1 MAHSQRTVKPDFL
14 SLQVSAARQ
23 YYLDLEPAPTCG
35 ITVVCGGCEHCQPD
49 YQINR
54 KTFRFQGLE
63 FVAKGGGLLTL
74 RGRKYRLRPG
84 LVFAYG
90 PDIPHLIVNDR
101 HDSMVKYYV
110 DFVGEKAERLVAH
123 SPLSGGKAVQVS
135 APNQVYEIFEML
147 LVNGLENSR
156 HSQAICG
163 NLIELLL
170 LKITEKAVAEGQ
182 DDLRA
187 LISYQ
192 RARTCIAEHYASLKN
207 LDEVA
212 RATHINISYLC
223 RLFRRFDHSTP
234 YQYLLKL
241 KMHRAAELLLRPGTL
256 VKEVA
261 DQLQFSDP
269 YNFSR
274 GFKAVFGMAPEKFIQ
289 RGRRN

>member
-1 MAHSQRTVKPDFL
+1 MALGKRTVKPDFL
-14 SLQVSAARQ
+14 SLQVAEARQ
-23 YYLDLEPAPTCG
+23 YYLDLEPAPTRG

-54 KTFRFQGLE
+54 QTFKFQGLE
-63 FVAKGGGLLTL
+63 FVAKGEGLLTL
-74 RGRKYRLRPG
+74 QGRKYRLRPG
-84 LVFAYG
+84 MVFAYG
-90 PDIPHLIVNDR
+90 PGISHLIVNDR
-101 HDSMVKYYV
+101 HDPMVKYYV
-110 DFVGEKAERLVAH
+110 DFVGEKAKLLMAQ
-123 SPLSGGKAVQVS
+123 SPLNDGKAVQVS

-147 LVNGLENSR
+147 QHNGLENSR

-163 NLIELLL
+163 HLIEVLL

-192 RARTCIAEHYASLKN
+192 RARRYIGEHYASLKN
-207 LDEVA
+207 LEAVT
-212 RATHINISYLC
+212 RATHVNISYLC

-241 KMHRAAELLLRPGTL
+241 KMHRAAEMLLKPGTL

-274 GFKAVFGMAPEKFIQ
+274 GFKAVFGMSPEKFIQ
-289 RGRRN
+289 RGRRD